1 MALYGDRMISNEAD
15 GQPYRDLGPEDILR
29 AVEGAG
35 FSCDGRILA
44 LNSYENRVYQLGIE
58 DGAPLVAK
66 FYRPGRWSDAAIRE
80 EHAFTWELLER
91 EIPAVA
97 PLRNEQG
104 ETLFHHG
111 RYRFA
116 LFPCRG
122 GRPPELDDP
131 EQLEMLGRFIG
142 RLHGVGAVRPFRY
155 RPTLDVEHF
164 AVESYQYLLEQ
175 GFIPSE
181 LVAEYRSLAETLVAG
196 IRERYRQAGAVA
208 YLRIHGDCHPG
219 NILWAG
225 QGPFIVDFDDVRMG
239 PAVQDL
245 WMFLSGERDYM
256 AARLHDLLA
265 GYSVFRSF
273 ERRELHLVEA
283 LRTMRMMHY
292 AAWLARRW
300 DDPAFPQAFPWFNSR
315 RYWEEHV
322 VSLREQVSALEAPP
336 LSCL

>member
-1 MALYGDRMISNEAD
+1 MIMNEAD

-29 AVEGAG
+29 AVEEAG

-58 DGAPLVAK
+58 DSAPLVVK

-80 EHAFTWELLER
+80 EHAFTWELQER

-97 PLRNEQG
+97 PLRGAQG

-131 EQLEMLGRFIG
+131 EQLEILGRFIG
-142 RLHGVGAVRPFRY
+142 RLHGVGAVRPFQH

-175 GFIPSE
+175 GFMPPE
-181 LVAEYRSLAETLVAG
+181 LAAEYRSLAETLVKG
-196 IRERYRQAGAVA
+196 IRERYRQAGNVA

-225 QGPFIVDFDDVRMG
+225 EGPFIVDFDDVRMG

-256 AARLHDLLA
+256 TARLHDLLA
-265 GYSVFRSF
+265 GYSVFRHF

-322 VSLREQVSALEAPP
+322 VSLREQVGALEAPP
-336 LSCL
+336 LSCF